1 VQILKCEKLY
11 HGEIGV
17 INLEF
22 RAARRSD
29 ASNELTGEKP
39 PGKAW
44 QLARLSCD
52 GCAFVGSLCN
62 SLADRRAR
70 SKQIPVFRVGG
81 ADTKSRF
88 PVATGLPC
96 GGLACKVRLTC
107 TANSNPQE
115 KDHGP

>member
-17 INLEF
+17 INLAF

-29 ASNELTGEKP
+29 ASIELTGEKP

-52 GCAFVGSLCN
+52 GCAFVG
-62 SLADRRAR
+62 R
-70 SKQIPVFRVGG
+70 
-81 ADTKSRF
+81 
-88 PVATGLPC
+88 VAT
-96 GGLACKVRLTC
+96 A
-107 TANSNPQE
+107 A
-115 KDHGP
+115 D